1 MSKECFRTKKREE
14 EDKKNFISRLNKI
27 AGQVKG
33 IAKMIEEDRY
43 CDDVLI
49 QLSAVDNA
57 IKSLANKI
65 LDDHMHTCLVNDIQ
79 NGKLE
84 SVDEI
89 VELFK
94 KFQ

>member
-49 QLSAVDNA
+49 QLSAVDKA

-65 LDDHMHTCLVNDIQ
+65 LDDHMHMSSLTPIYV
-79 NGKLE
+79 
-84 SVDEI
+84 SVISKMENSI
-89 VELFK
+89 V
-94 KFQ
+94 